1 MIYDNDITDHLVETL
16 QYILDPSD
24 ANQSKDKQVFL
35 ALEKRYVFTMADLDT
50 LAPCYEYFLQR
61 VNELRQ
67 TTINWK
73 LDTVDMDFPQ
83 FFNYERS
90 KELIIMKLYVE
101 M

>member
-1 MIYDNDITDHLVETL
+1 MIYDNDITDHLVNTL
-16 QYILDPSD
+16 QYILNPND

-35 ALEKRYVFTMADLDT
+35 ALEKRYVFTLADLDT

-61 VNELRQ
+61 INELRK

-73 LDTVDMDFPQ
+73 LDTVDTDFPQ
-83 FFNYERS
+83 YFNYERS

-101 M
+101 A

>member
-1 MIYDNDITDHLVETL
+1 METL
-16 QYILDPSD
+16 HYILDPSD
-24 ANQSKDKQVFL
+24 ANQARDKQVFL

-73 LDTVDMDFPQ
+73 LDTVDTDFPQ
-83 FFNYERS
+83 YFNYERS
-90 KELIIMKLYVE
+90 KELIIMKLYV
-101 M
+101 